1 MAILKTCS
9 ICLNVSVVGHAELDI
24 FEDFGIV
31 GSLLKMKIR
40 LSGCQVRPEQH
51 AFASLHLKKSLIIVF
66 MFSTNNYQKYLEL
79 PARSAGTKSRSRAW
93 GAIMA
98 E

>member
-9 ICLNVSVVGHAELDI
+9 ISLNVSVVSHAELDL
-24 FEDFGIV
+24 FEDSGIAR
-31 GSLLKMKIR
+31 SLLKMKIR
-40 LSGCQVRPEQH
+40 LSGCQLRPGQH
-51 AFASLHLKKSLIIVF
+51 AFAFLHSKKSLVIVF